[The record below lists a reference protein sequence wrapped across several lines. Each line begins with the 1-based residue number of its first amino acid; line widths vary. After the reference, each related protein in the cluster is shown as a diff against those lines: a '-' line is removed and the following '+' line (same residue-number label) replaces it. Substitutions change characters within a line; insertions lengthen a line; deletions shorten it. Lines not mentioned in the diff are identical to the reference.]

1 MKLKQLLD
9 NSCFNINMMKK
20 ILLVL
25 GILMCTIC
33 SANAYSLPRWTGF
46 PLTVYLPDNPEAL
59 IVKSAFENWKGNS
72 KGIARFIYRKS
83 NVART
88 TSNINIIFFD
98 KLPSGKAYELSE
110 TFATR
115 AMYTV
120 GKTNAYY
127 YHVDIKI
134 SLKDKEDKN
143 YSRQELFAI
152 SLQAIGRALG
162 IPCQGGDVGVMVC
175 DEKYNVDN
183 VTKEDY
189 QALFRVYKRVNKDEM
204 EKYKN

>member
-1 MKLKQLLD
+1 
-9 NSCFNINMMKK
+9 MMKK

-25 GILMCTIC
+25 GILLCTVC

-59 IVKSAFENWKGNS
+59 IVKSAFENWKDNS

-83 NVART
+83 NVARS
-88 TSNINIIFFD
+88 TSNININFYN
-98 KLPSGKAYELSE
+98 KLNSGKAYELSE

-127 YHVDIKI
+127 YHVDINI
-134 SLKDKEDKN
+134 SLRDKDGN
-143 YSRQELFAI
+143 LYSRQDLYAI
-152 SLQAIGRALG
+152 SLQAVGRALG
-162 IPCQGGDVGVMVC
+162 VPCQNAEVGVMVC
-175 DEKYNVDN
+175 DEKYNVDS

-204 EKYKN
+204 VKYRN

>member
-1 MKLKQLLD
+1 MIKQLLA
-9 NSCFNINMMKK
+9 NSCFNISMMKK

-25 GILMCTIC
+25 GILLCTIC

-46 PLTVYLPDNPEAL
+46 PLTVYLPENPESL
-59 IVKSAFENWKGNS
+59 VVKSAFENWKGNS

-83 NVART
+83 NVAKS
-88 TSNINIIFFD
+88 TSNININFYN
-98 KLPSGKAYELSE
+98 KLSSGKAYELSE

-127 YHVDIKI
+127 YHVDINI
-134 SLKDKEDKN
+134 SLRDKDGKL
-143 YSRQELFAI
+143 YTRSELYAI
-152 SLQAIGRALG
+152 SLQAVGRALG
-162 IPCQGGDVGVMVC
+162 IPCQNGDVGVMVC
-175 DEKYNVDN
+175 DEKYNVDS

-204 EKYKN
+204 LKFKN